1 MGVLLMW
8 RKIFAAERGA
18 HHSGQGQM
26 GAVEIPEPDVVEPE
40 VVVLRQ
46 PFGSFAILPNPIAE
60 PILQLLLFLSG
71 GNRLLLIDG
80 SSAFGVIVV
89 GSRRAPIQRLLDQV
103 GSAEAGSPI
112 RGRVIDHVFRGVIGF
127 YDPSSDCL

>member
-1 MGVLLMW
+1 M
-8 RKIFAAERGA
+8 RP
-18 HHSGQGQM
+18 
-26 GAVEIPEPDVVEPE
+26 VEIPEPDVVEPE
-40 VVVLRQ
+40 VVVLSQ
-46 PFGSFAILPNPIAE
+46 SLGSFAILPNPIPK

-80 SSAFGVIVV
+80 ALAFGGLVV

-112 RGRVIDHVFRGVIGF
+112 RRRVADHEFRGV
-127 YDPSSDCL
+127 